1 MIIESWSRFESDHWY
16 TLQVELIGNSIFDYV
31 HQSDHAELADQ
42 LGVSLAHQQR
52 ISSNSSHH
60 SSPLHNENTSP
71 AAAGAPLPGSLGPG
85 GGGVLLPPPGAG
97 SGGQSPAI
105 PDGKPCK

>member
-1 MIIESWSRFESDHWY
+1 M
-16 TLQVELIGNSIFDYV
+16 IGNSIFDYV

-52 ISSNSSHH
+52 ISSNSNSSHH
-60 SSPLHNENTSP
+60 SSPLHNDNTPS
-71 AAAGAPLPGSLGPG
+71 GPG
-85 GGGVLLPPPGAG
+85 GPTGTPTGAVLAPGGVLLPPPHGSSSAAGGG